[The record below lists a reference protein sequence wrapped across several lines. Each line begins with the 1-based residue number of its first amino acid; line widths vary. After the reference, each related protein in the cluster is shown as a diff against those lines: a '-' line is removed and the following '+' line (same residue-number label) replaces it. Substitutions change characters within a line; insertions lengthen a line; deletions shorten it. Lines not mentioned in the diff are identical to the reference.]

1 MERFDVAIV
10 GAGITGCA
18 IARHLSQF
26 ELKICVVEAG
36 NDIALGA
43 SKANG
48 GLVHAGYDP
57 APGTVKASVNARG
70 CALYSQW
77 SDELGFPFRRT
88 GSMVLGFDEGD
99 RAELERL
106 RANGLANGVP
116 ELSLIGPE
124 RIHELEPRA
133 AEAATCALWCPSTG
147 YVDPF
152 DVAIA
157 AAENAAANG
166 VAFLRSAPVE
176 SIARTDDGGFE
187 LSTPKG
193 TVRTRLLINAAGAG
207 AADIS
212 RMAGGEQFKLLWR
225 QGNIVVL
232 DKEPQTLMPL
242 YPVPTPVS
250 KGVIVTGTVHGNTV
264 VTATATMRER
274 GDTDTY
280 AGDVEALLSGAR
292 RLVPDLNT
300 RRVVRA
306 FGGGRAVI
314 EGVND
319 FLIGPSM
326 LVDGLFH
333 AAGIQSPGVA
343 SAPAIAER
351 MERVLRNAGV
361 DLIPR
366 VDWNP
371 HRAAPD
377 DFDTAPLDR
386 KNELI
391 AQDPA
396 WGRIVCR
403 CETVP
408 EAEVVAAIRRTP
420 GAVSVEGVK
429 RRCRAGM
436 GRCQSGFCQSRVVD
450 ILSRELHCKPEDVLL
465 EDTGSWIVEGQLK
478 GDGSG
483 HYGDGMHSAPQS
495 SPSTCET
502 GIDADVVVIGGGPAG
517 MAAALSAHEAGSQV
531 VLIERN
537 EHLGGILRQ
546 CIHPGFGL
554 KHFKEELTGP
564 EYAQRFID
572 QVASADID
580 VMLNSMVLG
589 IDADGE
595 PDGTCGNHSVTIMSS
610 DGMTKLT
617 CHSVV
622 LAMGCRER
630 TRSEIKIPGSRPA
643 GVFTAGLAQRYI
655 NIENLK
661 PARRVVILG
670 SGDIGLIMA
679 RRCALE
685 GIEVEGVYE
694 LMPYANGLH
703 RNIKNC
709 LDDFGI
715 PLHLSTTVTRVIGRE
730 RVEAIEVSQVNDN
743 LQPIPGTQRIIPC
756 DALLLSVGLIP
767 ENELSSAAGVKLDIR
782 TRGAAVDQDLQT
794 NVPGIFSCG
803 NVLHVHDLA
812 DNVTDEAERA
822 GAAAAAY
829 ARKQVGGAAVEN
841 NSDCDIAVQPAGL
854 AGYVMPAQIT
864 RIGPT
869 KLFFRVHKP
878 LDHARLRI
886 LSGNEVIFEGKPRSF
901 KPSIMEATPL
911 TAKMLERAH
920 GTITL
925 SVEPIE
931 EQDA

>member
-18 IARHLSQF
+18 IARHLAQF
-26 ELKICVVEAG
+26 ELAICVIEAG
-36 NDIALGA
+36 NDVALGA

-70 CALYSQW
+70 CALYDTW
-77 SDELGFPFRRT
+77 AEELGFLFRRT
-88 GSMVLGFDEGD
+88 GSMVLGFSEED
-99 RAELERL
+99 RAMLERL
-106 RANGLANGVP
+106 RANGIANGVP
-116 ELSLIGPE
+116 ELSLVGPE
-124 RIHELEPRA
+124 RIRELEPRA
-133 AEAATCALWCPSTG
+133 NEAATCALWCPSTG

-152 DVAIA
+152 EVALA

-166 VAFLRSAPVE
+166 VTFLRSAPVE
-176 SIARTDDGGFE
+176 AITRTNGGDFE
-187 LSTPKG
+187 LTTPQG
-193 TVRTRLLINAAGAG
+193 TLRARILINAAGAG
-207 AADIS
+207 AAEIS

-232 DKEPQTLMPL
+232 DKEPQPFMPL

-264 VTATATMRER
+264 ITATAALREP

-280 AGDVEALLSGAR
+280 ATDVEALLSGAR
-292 RLVPDLNT
+292 KLVPSLDT

-319 FLIGPSM
+319 FLIAPSEQ
-326 LVDGLFH
+326 VGGLFH

-351 MERVLRNAGV
+351 MEHLLRDAGV
-361 DLIPR
+361 NLVPR
-366 VDWNP
+366 TDWNP
-371 HRAAPD
+371 RRAAPD
-377 DFDTAPLDR
+377 DFAVASPER
-386 KNELI
+386 QNELI
-391 AQDPA
+391 ERDPA

-408 EAEVVAAIRRTP
+408 EGEIVAAIRRTP
-420 GAVSVEGVK
+420 GAVSVEGIK

-436 GRCQSGFCQSRVVD
+436 GRCQSGFCQSRVVN
-450 ILSRELHCKPEDVLL
+450 ILARELGCKPEDVLL
-465 EDTGSWIVEGQLK
+465 EDTGSWIVEGSLK
-478 GDGSG
+478 GNATSKPA
-483 HYGDGMHSAPQS
+483 APAAH
-495 SPSTCET
+495 PAPAET
-502 GIDADVVVIGGGPAG
+502 RRSRKADVVVIGGGPAG
-517 MAAALSAHEAGSQV
+517 MAAALAAHEAGAQV
-531 VLIERN
+531 LLIERN

-572 QVASADID
+572 LVQDEGIET
-580 VMLNSMVLG
+580 MLDSMVLG
-589 IDADGE
+589 IDDAPEGGDHTVTVMSEDGITE
-595 PDGTCGNHSVTIMSS
+595 VMCRA
-610 DGMTKLT
+610 
-617 CHSVV
+617 VV

-661 PARRVVILG
+661 PAHRVVILG

-685 GIEVEGVYE
+685 GIEVEGAYE
-694 LMPYANGLH
+694 LMPYANGLQ

-709 LDDFGI
+709 LEDFGI

-730 RVEAIEVSQVNDN
+730 RVEAVEVSQVDDAHS
-743 LQPIPGTQRIIPC
+743 PIPGTERVIPC

-767 ENELSSAAGVKLDIR
+767 ENELALAAGVKLDPR

-812 DNVTDEAERA
+812 DNVTDEATRA
-822 GAAAAAY
+822 GRAAAVYAQTHAEQDAADSDTPDN
-829 ARKQVGGAAVEN
+829 AR
-841 NSDCDIAVQPAGL
+841 ILAVQPAGC
-854 AGYVMPAQIT
+854 AGYVMPSRIT
-864 RIGPT
+864 GSDST
-869 KLFFRVHKP
+869 KLYFRVRTP
-878 LDHARLRI
+878 LERARLRI
-886 LSGNEVIFEGKPRSF
+886 LSGGTVLFEGKPRSF
-901 KPSIMEATPL
+901 KPSVMESAPL
-911 TAKMLERAH
+911 TAAMIARAE
-920 GTITL
+920 GDIIL
-925 SVEPIE
+925 SIDPVEE
-931 EQDA
+931 